1 MPTCWRVMLSHLW
14 DQAKYEHDFL
24 LQPEVRRLAQS
35 KGRCRMKLCPQKGDI
50 ISFVYKGKIVMRGE
64 CESNGFEVGTA
75 HQTHS
80 CNIGDNRP
88 HSDPQEFAWVI
99 ITVVG
104 LSEDIRKTGQRTW
117 AKMPVPVSSV

>member
-1 MPTCWRVMLSHLW
+1 MLSNLW
-14 DQAKYEHDFL
+14 NQEKYEHDFH

-35 KGRCRMKLCPQKGDI
+35 KGRCRMKLCPQKGDN

-64 CESNGFEVGTA
+64 CESIGFEVGTA

-88 HSDPQEFAWVI
+88 HSDPHEFAWVI
-99 ITVVG
+99 NNRCRSFRRYSQNGPTGMGKDAG
-104 LSEDIRKTGQRTW
+104 LKCP
-117 AKMPVPVSSV
+117 MV